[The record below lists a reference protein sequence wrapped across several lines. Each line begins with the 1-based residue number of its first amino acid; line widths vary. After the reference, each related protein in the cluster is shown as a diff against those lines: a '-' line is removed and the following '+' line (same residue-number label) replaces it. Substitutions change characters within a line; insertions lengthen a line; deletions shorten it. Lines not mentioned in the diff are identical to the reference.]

1 MKSKVYIETSFIS
14 YLAAKPTP
22 NIVARARQEITRLW
36 WKSRAS
42 SFELVT
48 SKLTEIE
55 CGRGDRSA
63 AAKRVGF
70 LASMPLL
77 SIDESVDQLAQAFL
91 VPGAIPE
98 KATEDAV
105 HLAICAIHTIHSSHG
120 IFATWQTHE
129 SNSVWNTFAPS
140 RDIGYL
146 RFAHLNNYERPR
158 PRPDFTTSPHG
169 QRRHLL

>member
-1 MKSKVYIETSFIS
+1 LQRVIHHNEI
-14 YLAAKPTP
+14 LGD
-22 NIVARARQEITRLW
+22 NI
-36 WKSRAS
+36 
-42 SFELVT
+42 
-48 SKLTEIE
+48 
-55 CGRGDRSA
+55 
-63 AAKRVGF
+63 
-70 LASMPLL
+70 LL
-77 SIDESVDQLAQAFL
+77 L
-91 VPGAIPE
+91 
-98 KATEDAV
+98 
-105 HLAICAIHTIHSSHG
+105 G